1 MKYQLQCLKTGDLI
15 NDAYTLHYTDNA
27 LLRAVYSE
35 PFELQ
40 EDAQGVWK
48 HLSWIPTSKANDYV
62 AGTVTYKAEALGQ
75 AMGLSN
81 LWVSFHGYWPEKGG
95 ICPTGSFKDMEA
107 VPTIQRM
114 LSDLDLHL
122 GVDPIPVRPAAH
134 YTVGGIA
141 VDAHGQALDDA
152 KRPLPGLYAIG
163 EVACTGMHGAN
174 RLASNSLLEAVVF
187 AQRVAQHL
195 IEFPPPTYEG
205 SHPAWRADGLG
216 ALREHAPINHD
227 RISLI
232 RTMTEEVGIVR
243 SNQRLKRAQRRLN
256 LLQNEVDMMWRTA
269 RPTREI
275 VELRNLCLIGQLVV
289 EDALGQKENRGLHY
303 NVDLLKDGTPE

>member
-1 MKYQLQCLKTGDLI
+1 MKKNGTSCVYLI
-15 NDAYTLHYTDNA
+15 TSHLNL
-27 LLRAVYSE
+27 
-35 PFELQ
+35 PWQ
-40 EDAQGVWK
+40 EK
-48 HLSWIPTSKANDYV
+48 
-62 AGTVTYKAEALGQ
+62 
-75 AMGLSN
+75 
-81 LWVSFHGYWPEKGG
+81 F
-95 ICPTGSFKDMEA
+95 
-107 VPTIQRM
+107 PTIARRLAEEGLQ
-114 LSDLDLHL
+114 L
-122 GVDPIPVRPAAH
+122 GRDPIPVVPAAH
-134 YTVGGIA
+134 YMVGGVR
-141 VDAHGQALDDA
+141 VDDIGRAFLQGTTEPMPH
-152 KRPLPGLYAIG
+152 LYAIG

-289 EDALGQKENRGLHY
+289 EDALGQTENRGLHY